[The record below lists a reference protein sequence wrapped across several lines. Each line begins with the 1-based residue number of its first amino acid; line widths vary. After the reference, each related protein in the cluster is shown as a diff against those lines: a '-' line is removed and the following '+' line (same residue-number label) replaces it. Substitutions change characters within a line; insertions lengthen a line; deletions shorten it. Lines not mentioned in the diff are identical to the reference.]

1 MKATGLVIVYD
12 KSCGFPAPKE
22 FTGNYKW
29 NTKQNPAYKMCF
41 ITGPNVW
48 LGVK

>member
-1 MKATGLVIVYD
+1 MKATGLITVCD

-29 NTKQNPAYKMCF
+29 NTKQNSAHKICF
-41 ITGPNVW
+41 ITNMW